1 PKALLRV
8 VACMAVST
16 VIIDRM
22 LIINHKQLSILFLCT
37 ECTQLIP
44 LVNLD
49 PFALG
54 WSLDLSEST
63 IAVASAYRH
72 AMKHHGKPLFVYSDK
87 Q

>member
-49 PFALG
+49 PFALDSG
-54 WSLDLSEST
+54 LHS
-63 IAVASAYRH
+63 VH
-72 AMKHHGKPLFVYSDK
+72 
-87 Q
+87 